1 MKNLLL
7 SFVLFVSSISVFAAT
22 RTVSNRPGDLAE
34 FTSIQAAVDAS
45 ADGDILLITG
55 SATSYNDVTINKR
68 LTLIGPGAN
77 PNFNGGASASIS
89 TLTFDSSQ
97 ASNSVLLGLDIG
109 TVNISVSDCDAVQL
123 KRNRISYILN
133 SSSDQSR
140 VPQNWLVEECNI
152 NGSGIQ
158 NRVNDIT
165 TANWNIRNSY
175 IVGPINMNGSI
186 FSNNV
191 FYYFFGVDW
200 LIGRNHVITNSIFI
214 NITMGSLT
222 DSSIANSI
230 FTINP
235 NINLTT
241 NSSSGN
247 FFETDPLFVSFS
259 GNDLYNSDLS
269 LQPSSVGINAG
280 TDGTDIGLF
289 GGKGFLVSGLPG
301 IPQVESL
308 VILNPNVPQN
318 GTLNIKVDGKA
329 NN

>member
-1 MKNLLL
+1 MKTLLL
-7 SFVLFVSSISVFAAT
+7 SFVLFVCSISLFAAT

-77 PNFNGGASASIS
+77 PNFNGGVSANIT
-89 TLTFDSSQ
+89 TLTFGNSQ

-109 TVNISVSDCDAVQL
+109 NVNIAVADCDNVQV
-123 KRNRISYILN
+123 KRTKVNYLYHFGSDQNRI
-133 SSSDQSR
+133 
-140 VPQNWLVEECNI
+140 PQNWLIEECYF
-152 NGSGIQ
+152 NGSGIY
-158 NRVNDIT
+158 NYVNDIT
-165 TANWNIRNSY
+165 TANWNIINSY
-175 IVGPINMNGSI
+175 IYGSITMNGSI

-191 FYYFFGVDW
+191 FFSFGGNVFT
-200 LIGRNHVITNSIFI
+200 GRSHVITNSIFM
-214 NITMGSLT
+214 TVSLGGLT
-222 DSSIANSI
+222 ESSIANSI
-230 FTINP
+230 FNTNP
-235 NINLTT
+235 NINLAS

-247 FFETDPLFVSFS
+247 FFETDPLFVQFS
-259 GNDLYNSDLS
+259 WFDLYNSDLS
-269 LQPSSVGINAG
+269 LQSGSVGINAG

>member
-1 MKNLLL
+1 MKTLLL
-7 SFVLFVSSISVFAAT
+7 SLVLFVGSISVFAAT

-45 ADGDILLITG
+45 ANGDIILVTG
-55 SATSYNDVTINKR
+55 SATSYGDVSVNKR
-68 LTLIGPGAN
+68 LTIIGPGAN

-89 TLTFDSSQ
+89 TLTFGSSQ
-97 ASNSVLLGLDIG
+97 ASNSVLLGLDIS
-109 TVNISVSDCDAVQL
+109 TVSISVPDCDGVQL
-123 KRNRISYILN
+123 KRNRIAYVVN

-140 VPQNWLVEECNI
+140 IPQNWLVEECNI
-152 NGSGIQ
+152 NGSGIA
-158 NRVNDIT
+158 NYVNDLT

-214 NITMGSLT
+214 NITMGRLV
-222 DSSIANSI
+222 DSSISNSI

-235 NINLTT
+235 NINLTI

-269 LQPSSVGINAG
+269 LQSGSVGINAG

-289 GGKGFLVSGLPG
+289 GGRGFLVSGLPG

-308 VILNPNVPQN
+308 VILNPTVPQN